1 MSVVMDVSSS
11 AAHVRSL
18 LRDAGYVEYEPGRR
32 GFAVEGDPEGGWV
45 SVSCQRGLPWART
58 RQNRDLQDY
67 SRILSAAGYLVK
79 DSPWLR
85 GALRLTL
92 PSEAAEPDT
101 SARADSRLASSWEG
115 QASNGKPGNLTVL
128 VGLGVLVPVVATWV
142 WLLNTLPNLG
152 DQCAKDPQLF
162 ASCHS
167 HDVLLNVLMRVGV
180 TVALLVVGA
189 VVTMAIV
196 RSVEKSRKRA

>member
-1 MSVVMDVSSS
+1 MDVSSS

-18 LRDAGYVEYEPGRR
+18 LRDAGYMECEPGRR
-32 GFAVEGDPEGGWV
+32 GFLVEGDPEGGWV
-45 SVSCQRGLPWART
+45 SVSCQSGLPWART
-58 RQNRDLQDY
+58 GQNHDLQDY
-67 SRILSAAGYLVK
+67 RRILSAAGYLVR

-101 SARADSRLASSWEG
+101 SARAGTRGARSREG
-115 QASNGKPGNLTVL
+115 IRASNGKPRNLTVL
-128 VGLGVLVPVVATWV
+128 VGLGMLVPVVAIWV
-142 WLLNTLPNLG
+142 LLLNKLPNLG

-167 HDVLLNVLMRVGV
+167 HDVLLNVLMRVGM
-180 TVALLVVGA
+180 TVALLIAGA
-189 VVTMAIV
+189 VVTMAIA